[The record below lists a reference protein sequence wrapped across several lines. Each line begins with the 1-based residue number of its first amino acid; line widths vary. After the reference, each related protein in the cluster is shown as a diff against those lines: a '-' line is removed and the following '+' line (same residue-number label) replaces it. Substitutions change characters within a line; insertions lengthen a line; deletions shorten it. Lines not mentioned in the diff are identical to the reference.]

1 MPLVIQI
8 TDDEKY
14 LYKED
19 LGLEKYIE
27 MGRNNIKDIIAF
39 GFDLEKTFIFSD
51 VNYIKYLYPNT
62 LRVQKNIT
70 LNQMKGIFGFSD
82 SENVGK
88 FAYPPVQAVPA
99 FSNTFPHIF
108 GENKSIQCLI
118 PAAIDQDPYFR
129 MTRDVAQKLKY
140 MKPASF
146 YSTFFPALQG
156 KKSKMSS
163 SDYNS
168 SILLT
173 DTAKQIKDKVNKYA
187 FSGGRQTVEEHREK
201 GADLEIDVP
210 FQYLTFFLDDDEQLK
225 DIEQKYGSGEM
236 LTGEVKKILIDCL
249 TKFVTDFQ
257 ARRAKVTDEDVDR
270 FMEIR
275 NIYPYPKAWKEEMDR
290 RAAEKAKA
298 EEEKRK
304 AKEEARAKQQAE
316 EAERKAAKQA
326 EKEAKKKAARD
337 FAIKKKEEEEAKKKA
352 EAEAGNQ

>member
-249 TKFVTDFQ
+249 TKFVTDF
-257 ARRAKVTDEDVDR
+257 
-270 FMEIR
+270 
-275 NIYPYPKAWKEEMDR
+275 
-290 RAAEKAKA
+290 
-298 EEEKRK
+298 
-304 AKEEARAKQQAE
+304 
-316 EAERKAAKQA
+316 
-326 EKEAKKKAARD
+326 
-337 FAIKKKEEEEAKKKA
+337 
-352 EAEAGNQ
+352 